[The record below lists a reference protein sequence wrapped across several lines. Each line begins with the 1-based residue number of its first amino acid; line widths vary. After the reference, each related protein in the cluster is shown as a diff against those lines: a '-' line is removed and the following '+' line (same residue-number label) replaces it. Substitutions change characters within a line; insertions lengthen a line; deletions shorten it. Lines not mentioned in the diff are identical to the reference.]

1 MGTRSTHRGVETRNR
16 LINVAAEL
24 FTKKGYAA
32 TSLNEIIS
40 AAEITKGGF
49 YFQFPS
55 KAVLALAVLQTTRAQ
70 SQDSILGRSGLHE
83 RAVDQIAAMV
93 RSAAESKGTM
103 PAIASLGRL
112 CLELASEPEV
122 AEELR
127 PFEFWITLT
136 ESLFDRAKAEG
147 DMDPTV
153 DSGDAA
159 RFAVNAFVGTDH
171 LCDMASTSLDPATV
185 DDYLAFVFRAVGI
198 TTVVPA
204 RTAVPPLQLTSTPA
218 LTKEIP

>member
-24 FTKKGYAA
+24 FTQKGYGA
-32 TSLNEIIS
+32 TSLAEITS
-40 AAEITKGGF
+40 AAGITKGGF

-70 SQDSILGRSGLHE
+70 SQDSILARAGLHE

-93 RSAAESKGTM
+93 RAAAESKGTM
-103 PAIASLGRL
+103 PTIASLGRL
-112 CLELASEPEV
+112 CLELGSEPEV

-136 ESLFDRAKAEG
+136 EHLFDRAKADG
-147 DMDPTV
+147 DMDPAV
-153 DSGDAA
+153 DSAA
-159 RFAVNAFVGTDH
+159 AGRFAVNAFVGTDH
-171 LCDMASTSLDPATV
+171 LCDMASSPLDPETV
-185 DDYLAFVFRAVGI
+185 DEYLAFVFRAVG
-198 TTVVPA
+198 V
-204 RTAVPPLQLTSTPA
+204 TAPVPPRDEVQLVQPTSTPA
-218 LTKEIP
+218 PVKENP